1 MLFLTKLVCLRLLVL
16 DSRLLNY
23 VMHSKFSKH
32 LFSTINAVNE
42 FIGNFYQIQLVESLV
57 EFILMYIHKDHQV
70 IQPVV
75 GSGLSQVSLKWAA
88 V

>member
-1 MLFLTKLVCLRLLVL
+1 MRFSTKLVCLRLLVL

-32 LFSTINAVNE
+32 LFSAINAVND
-42 FIGNFYQIQLVESLV
+42 FIGNFYQIQLVE
-57 EFILMYIHKDHQV
+57 FILIYMQDRQV
-70 IQPVV
+70 IQPVA
-75 GSGLSQVSLKWAA
+75 GSSRSRVSLKWAA